1 MPCRLHYFIETTSD
15 RLYAEPYNH
24 TYDMSGTETER
35 KFLVRKAGREWRRL
49 AVAQHDIRQ
58 GYMAC
63 KGATVRVRLKDDRA
77 FLTIKGPSA
86 SGLSRYEFEKEIS
99 ADEAH
104 HLLQLCRGGLIE
116 KTRYIVPAG
125 RHICEVDE
133 FHGAND
139 GLVMAEIEL
148 GSEDEAYT
156 APPFVAAEV
165 TGDRRFYNSHLLT
178 NPYSLWR
185 DTIPEECR

>member
-1 MPCRLHYFIETTSD
+1 
-15 RLYAEPYNH
+15 
-24 TYDMSGTETER
+24 MSGTETER

-49 AVAQHDIRQ
+49 AVARHSIRQ

-63 KGATVRVRLKDDRA
+63 IGATVRVRLKDERA

-99 ADEAH
+99 ADEAQN
-104 HLLQLCRGGLIE
+104 LLQLCSGGLIE

-125 RHICEVDE
+125 NHICEVDE
-133 FHGAND
+133 FHGDND

-165 TGDRRFYNSHLLT
+165 TGDRRFYNSHLLA
-178 NPYSLWR
+178 NPYCQWR